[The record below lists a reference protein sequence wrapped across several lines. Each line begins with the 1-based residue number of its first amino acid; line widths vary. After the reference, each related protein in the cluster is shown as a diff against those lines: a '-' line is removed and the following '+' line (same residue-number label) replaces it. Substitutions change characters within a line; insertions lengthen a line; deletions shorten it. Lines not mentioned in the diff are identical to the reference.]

1 MDLKL
6 GLLNGQLRSL
16 SRSFQEKNFKE
27 YKLQTFAGIQTRLVG
42 DNLTTTITPKLM

>member
-27 YKLQTFAGIQTRLVG
+27 LKL
-42 DNLTTTITPKLM
+42 